1 MNSWDEQRGSTAC
14 EFLRGI
20 FFVTLWS
27 CLGNNESLDLSK
39 ASHWVEIHYEKKR
52 KEEVEEES
60 VWPLEFDPTRLEELW
75 RVSTDDLTRQVWKSC
90 DLLSVPMTPHYS
102 SQRFVTFHQYRWS
115 HTIRLKEL
123 WRVICTD
130 DLTRHVWKSCDVV
143 SVLMISHDTSER
155 VVTCCQY
162 HWSHTARLK
171 EVWAVVST
179 DDFTRHVSI
188 NCYLLLIPMILHHT
202 SKRVVTWCQYQWS
215 RSEDE
220 QQNDK
225 SLRLLVLTAVIVVDV
240 ADHWLPSRVV
250 QVAGRLQA
258 AAVVVNKGR
267 ARTGQAVHRHLLQQN
282 FVADPG
288 VSGVSS
294 STPLVHR
301 ECLRTGGSVMRQ
313 LRIGLQAGYRHR
325 LWLYS
330 TCSSSSSSSGSGS
343 VNRSDGGGSRVVA

>member
-1 MNSWDEQRGSTAC
+1 
-14 EFLRGI
+14 
-20 FFVTLWS
+20 
-27 CLGNNESLDLSK
+27 
-39 ASHWVEIHYEKKR
+39 
-52 KEEVEEES
+52 
-60 VWPLEFDPTRLEELW
+60 
-75 RVSTDDLTRQVWKSC
+75 
-90 DLLSVPMTPHYS
+90 MTPHYS

-179 DDFTRHVSI
+179 DDFTRHVSM

-220 QQNDK
+220 QQNDNK

-288 VSGVSS
+288 VGGVSS

-325 LWLYS
+325 LCFLLYS
-330 TCSSSSSSSGSGS
+330 TCSSNSSSSDGDHSNRSGS
-343 VNRSDGGGSRVVA
+343 VNRSGGGGGGSN